1 MLAKLAF
8 RNVARASRDYAIYFI
23 TVALGVALFYAFN
36 AVHSQTVL
44 FDALSADSVRMFNLL
59 TMLIGIFSVVV
70 AFVLGFLV
78 VYANRFL
85 IRRRRREFGMYLLL
99 GMGAGRVSGVL
110 LCETALVGVVS
121 LAAGLVLGIAV
132 SQGLSFATAA
142 LMGTTMTKYRF
153 IVSTEAV
160 ALTVLCFVA
169 IFVASGLVDVIYIRR
184 CKLVTLLSAREA
196 NEGAGFGSIPLR
208 TVGFAVSVAL
218 LGCAYWQLAIN
229 GMQVIDG
236 HFWAATALMLV
247 GTFLFFWSVAGF
259 SISLFTRAKGVYLKA
274 IRMFTVRQ
282 IASKINTAFLSMG
295 LVCVLLFF
303 ALTTAS
309 VGMGLYELFAG
320 NIEETTRYDATFIA
334 SAQYLNNP
342 DPSWME
348 AYRAYDGN
356 MAACVADRSA
366 KWPEVADKSAQ
377 IDSWA
382 SGVTYQ
388 ELLDQVSGVED
399 MLDAD
404 VLQRMGQ
411 SEISV
416 IPVSQYNASCD
427 LIGEPGIELGND
439 EFAIDNTVVGY
450 DELGRAMSGTNV
462 ELRIA
467 DTTLLGAG
475 LLTHVPLDT
484 SAMSDA
490 ALIVVVPDEVVATLR
505 KGVEFPKSS
514 TLNVMY
520 KEDRAKGDAALAGVL
535 ADASPLPDG
544 ASAPS
549 DSMED
554 HYKKSAWPITNA
566 YTGRGMVEQSSGLRM
581 VITFLALYIGFVM
594 LVATAAV
601 LAIQQLSE
609 TADSLGRYRRLYD
622 LGCELRQIFGSLRT
636 QTVVYFFAPLL
647 LATCHTICAVN
658 VLGGTLFAELGVDP
672 TGLIGIAV
680 GVIVGIYVVYLTVTY
695 LLSKGIVRT
704 ATLQRRSS

>member
-44 FDALSADSVRMFNLL
+44 FDALSADSVRMFDLL
-59 TMLIGIFSVVV
+59 TMLIGLFSVVV

-85 IRRRRREFGMYLLL
+85 IRRRRREFGTYLLL
-99 GMGAGRVSGVL
+99 GMSASRVSGVL

-142 LMGTTMTKYRF
+142 IMGTTMTKYRF
-153 IVSTEAV
+153 IVSTDAV

-208 TVGFAVSVAL
+208 TVGFVVSVAL

-259 SISLFTRAKGVYLKA
+259 SISLLTRAKGVYLKA

-366 KWPEVADKSAQ
+366 QWSEVADKSAQ
-377 IDSWA
+377 IDFWA

-388 ELLDQVSGVED
+388 ELLDQIPGVED

-404 VLQRMGQ
+404 VLQRMGG
-411 SEISV
+411 SEVNV

-462 ELRIA
+462 QLRIA

-475 LLTHVPLDT
+475 SLTHVPLDT

-490 ALIVVVPDEVVATLR
+490 ALVAIVPDEVVATLR
-505 KGVEFPKSS
+505 KAMEFPESS

-520 KEDRAKGDAALAGVL
+520 KEDRAKGDAALTAVL
-535 ADASPLPDG
+535 AEAAPLPDG

-622 LGCELRQIFGSLRT
+622 NGCELRQIFGSLRI

-647 LATCHTICAVN
+647 LAACHTICAVN

-672 TGLIGIAV
+672 TGLIGVAV

-695 LLSKGIVRT
+695 LLSKSIVRT